1 MLRMKPNGQIKDHLG
16 TYSKLVSDLADMG
29 LTLADEIL
37 AVPIVMYIDGRVLY
51 IKEIFNVWKRKD
63 HT

>member
-1 MLRMKPNGQIKDHLG
+1 MLRMKPNGQIKDHLD

-37 AVPIVMYIDGRVLY
+37 QSYCYV
-51 IKEIFNVWKRKD
+51 
-63 HT
+63 H